1 MYAEDYKV
9 SDTTVAV
16 DIQRHKRAARARHL
30 RVLNAIVLLRSA
42 GPAGLQTMR
51 ADAEPRPPCTG
62 MRTVTC
68 PGEHGQQAAPRPP
81 GAAPSVLAA
90 GPRAHDRT

>member
-1 MYAEDYKV
+1 MDYKV

-16 DIQRHKRAARARHL
+16 GIRRHKRGARARHL

-51 ADAEPRPPCTG
+51 ADAEPRPPPCTG
-62 MRTVTC
+62 MRTATC
-68 PGEHGQQAAPRPP
+68 PGEHGQP
-81 GAAPSVLAA
+81 AA
-90 GPRAHDRT
+90 GCASAARRSAVGPCSGRARA

>member
-1 MYAEDYKV
+1 MDYKV

-16 DIQRHKRAARARHL
+16 GIQRHTRGARARHL

-42 GPAGLQTMR
+42 GRAGLQTMR
-51 ADAEPRPPCTG
+51 ADAEPTPPCTG

-68 PGEHGQQAAPRPP
+68 PGEHGQP
-81 GAAPSVLAA
+81 AA
-90 GPRAHDRT
+90 GCASAARRSAVGPCSGPARA